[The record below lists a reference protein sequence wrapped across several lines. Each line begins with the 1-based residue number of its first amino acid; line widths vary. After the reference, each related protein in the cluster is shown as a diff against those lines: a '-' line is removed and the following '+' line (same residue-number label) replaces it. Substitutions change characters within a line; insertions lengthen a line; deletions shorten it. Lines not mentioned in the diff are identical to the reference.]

1 MKTKKF
7 STRFFS
13 ILLSLSLLFPIL
25 VSCTDQEKLP
35 YSEDVGETP
44 DNGTPKDDDSNE
56 TNDSKEPDSSK
67 EPNDGGETPEP
78 SVQTNKILITDERSL
93 YNDWTETIQGS
104 IDKMFLLG
112 GGEVIVPTGDYEIGS
127 IRLRSNVTLHLLE
140 DAHLIA
146 SRDLSAYEY
155 DAEKEIE
162 PISEDDFT
170 DAVWEP
176 VSVRKNYDFQMKPMG
191 RWNRAVIK
199 ALDAENIAII
209 GEPGSRIDGNNCYD
223 PMGEEYYRGPHAIN
237 MHRCKNVTLK
247 GYEIQNSSNWA
258 HALFICEDL
267 HVEEV
272 SVFGGHDGIH
282 VTTCTN
288 IMIKNCDFQTG
299 DDCIGGIDNLNVE
312 VLGCK
317 LNTACNG
324 MRFGGTNVEIHDT
337 LFYGP
342 AKYRFRGGL
351 SYEDKVNGVPS
362 AYSEGQGGTM
372 LSAYTYYADY
382 SREFRNTPGNI
393 VIYNCEFR
401 NTSRFLHYN
410 FSGNE
415 SWQKNEPL
423 RDITF
428 RNIKAEGIRLPLTF
442 WGDTSLKG
450 CLTLE
455 NVTVRFANGVT
466 YPLLQLGNYDTVIL
480 KNVCVENLKGTC
492 LIRKWTDDGTVI
504 IEDCTLPG
512 FKGKMEELTDDP
524 FVSTP
529 I

>member
-1 MKTKKF
+1 MNSRKTAVRLF
-7 STRFFS
+7 A
-13 ILLSLSLLFPIL
+13 ILLTMSLLLSIMA
-25 VSCTDQEKLP
+25 SCNRWESRSDTETSEITTENTPGTVTTNQKEQESTEKQTDDEK
-35 YSEDVGETP
+35 TP
-44 DNGTPKDDDSNE
+44 QS
-56 TNDSKEPDSSK
+56 
-67 EPNDGGETPEP
+67 PE
-78 SVQTNKILITDERSL
+78 STNKITVTDERPL
-93 YNDWTETIQGS
+93 YNNWTETIQGS

-112 GGEVIVPTGDYEIGS
+112 GGEVIIPTGDYDIGS

-146 SRDLSAYEY
+146 SRDLAAYEY
-155 DAEKEIE
+155 VAEKDIE
-162 PISEDDFT
+162 PISEEDFT

-176 VSVRKNYDFQMKPMG
+176 VGVRKNYDFQMKPMG

-209 GEPGSRIDGNNCYD
+209 GEPGSRIDGMNCFD
-223 PMGEEYYRGPHAIN
+223 PMGEEHYRGPHAIN

-258 HALFICEDL
+258 HALCVCENL
-267 HVEEV
+267 LFEEI

-282 VTTCTN
+282 VTSCTN
-288 IMIKNCDFQTG
+288 IVIKNCDFQTG

-324 MRFGGTNVEIHDT
+324 MRFGGTNVLVHDT

-351 SYEDKVNGVPS
+351 SYDDKVNGAPS
-362 AYSEGQGGTM
+362 MYSEGQGGTM

-401 NTSRFLHYN
+401 NTDRFLHYN

-415 SWQKNEPL
+415 AWQRNEPL

-428 RNIKAEGIRLPLTF
+428 RNIKATGIRYALTF
-442 WGDTSLKG
+442 WGDSSLKG

-455 NVTVRFANGVT
+455 NANIRFADGVNQ
-466 YPLLQLGNYDTVIL
+466 PLIRLGNYDTVIL
-480 KNVCVENLKGTC
+480 RNVCVENLKGTC

-504 IEDCTLPG
+504 IEDYTLPG
-512 FKGKMEELTDDP
+512 FRGDLEELTDEP
-524 FVSTP
+524 FVSTT